1 MTETGFDPKI
11 VAFVCNWCSYGG
23 ADIAGS
29 MRLNYTAN
37 VKLIRVMCSGRVDPE
52 FIMEAFRGGAD
63 GVMVLG
69 CHPGDCHYIEGNY
82 KTLKRYNM
90 LKPLL
95 KQFNIEEDRLFLDWV
110 SASEGEKFA
119 RVVEGMNDRI
129 SKLGPLNWEK
139 ALGERPHVEALS

>member
-1 MTETGFDPKI
+1 MTDTGFEPNI

-29 MRLNYTAN
+29 MRLKYPPN
-37 VKLIRVMCSGRVDPE
+37 VKLVRIMCSGRVDPE

-63 GVMVLG
+63 GVMILG

-82 KTLKRYNM
+82 KALKRYNM

-95 KQFNIEEDRLFLDWV
+95 DQLNIERDRLYLDWV

-119 RVVEGMNDRI
+119 RVTREMNERI
-129 SKLGPLNWEK
+129 TQLGPLGWERVIETRE
-139 ALGERPHVEALS
+139 GREV

>member
-1 MTETGFDPKI
+1 MTETRFEPKI

-29 MRLNYTAN
+29 MRLNYTPN
-37 VKLIRVMCSGRVDPE
+37 VKLIRVMCSGRVDLE
-52 FIMEAFRGGAD
+52 FIMEAFKGGAD

-82 KTLKRYNM
+82 KTLKRYNI

-95 KQFNIEEDRLFLDWV
+95 DQFNIEQDRLCLDWV

-119 RVVEGMNDRI
+119 RVVGEMNDRVTQ
-129 SKLGPLNWEK
+129 LGPLNWNKVIETRQ
-139 ALGERPHVEALS
+139 GEEA

>member
-1 MTETGFDPKI
+1 MTDTGFEPNI

-29 MRLNYTAN
+29 MKLKYPSN
-37 VKLIRVMCSGRVDPE
+37 VRLIRVMCSGRVDPE
-52 FIMEAFRGGAD
+52 FIMEAFRGGVD
-63 GVMVLG
+63 GVMILG

-82 KTLKRYNM
+82 KALKRYNM

-95 KQFNIEEDRLFLDWV
+95 DQFNIEQERLYLDWV

-119 RVVEGMNDRI
+119 RVTREMNERI
-129 SKLGPLNWEK
+129 TKLGPLSWENIIETRE
-139 ALGERPHVEALS
+139 GREV

>member
-1 MTETGFDPKI
+1 MTETGFEPKI

-29 MRLNYTAN
+29 MKLHYTPN

-52 FIMEAFRGGAD
+52 FIMEAFHGGAD

-82 KTLKRYNM
+82 KTLKRHNI

-95 KQFNIEEDRLFLDWV
+95 DQFNIEQDRLYLDWV

-119 RVVEGMNDRI
+119 RLMDEMNDRI
-129 SKLGPLNWEK
+129 TQLGPLNWDK
-139 ALGERPHVEALS
+139 ITDTRQGVEV

>member
-1 MTETGFDPKI
+1 MNGKKFEPNI

-29 MRLNYTAN
+29 MRLKYPPN

-52 FIMEAFRGGAD
+52 FIMEAFRRGAD

-69 CHPGDCHYIEGNY
+69 CHPKDCHYIEGNY
-82 KTLKRYNM
+82 KALKRYNM

-95 KQFNIEEDRLFLDWV
+95 DQFNIEQDRLYLDWV

-119 RVVEGMNDRI
+119 RVAKEMNERI
-129 SKLGPLNWEK
+129 TQLGPLNWKEII
-139 ALGERPHVEALS
+139 GQHQSREV